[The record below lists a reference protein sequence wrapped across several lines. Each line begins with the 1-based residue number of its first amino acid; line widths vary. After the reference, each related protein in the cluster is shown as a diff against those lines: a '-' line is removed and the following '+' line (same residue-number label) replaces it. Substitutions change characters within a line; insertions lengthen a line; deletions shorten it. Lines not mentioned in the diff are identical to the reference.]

1 MLPPAL
7 SRFQLVIH
15 LAIHVGWWEN
25 WSMNAKDDGVRK
37 SVRVNVR
44 LSEGDARVLAGVD
57 KNMSKAV
64 RKLISWYAEV
74 AKDRE

>member
-1 MLPPAL
+1 
-7 SRFQLVIH
+7 
-15 LAIHVGWWEN
+15 
-25 WSMNAKDDGVRK
+25 MNAKDDGVRK

-64 RKLISWYAEV
+64 RKLNSWYAEV